1 MSDSDDIE
9 HYLAEQTQ
17 CPYRAGTPWPM
28 LFAGFRCVDP
38 LDMIGHQSSVRIL
51 PLLI

>member
-1 MSDSDDIE
+1 MSDSDDID

-17 CPYRAGTPWPM
+17 VPLPCGAPWPI
-28 LFAGFRCVDP
+28 LFVGFLCADQVDT
-38 LDMIGHQSSVRIL
+38 IGHQSSVRIL